1 MIVNR
6 CHLQIHSPRLVSSH
20 VGHAA
25 RHAGLHGAR
34 LGARHGAVPQGVQA
48 HVSSACAFAQ
58 CVWKAV
64 SFVLFPRGCAGC
76 DAPDEVLCRQC
87 TEEFR
92 QHPVRPVSA
101 PVRSGEVWAC
111 AWYRGSARQAVL
123 RWKDHGDEEADAP
136 LCALLRELVQHRA
149 TLLRRLV
156 ARSYGMARDDGMAH
170 GDGMAQAGGMAQ
182 GSGIARSGAAHGFGI
197 PACRSDGICRVGGSA
212 RIDSLAV
219 PDGMAQVDG
228 VASAGSLARACCS
241 ANDVHAGDGHA
252 GDGHAGDGHAGDGHA
267 GDGHAGDRQADMNRS
282 RGLPPILVVPVPS
295 SAESKRAR
303 GRFQTKTLA
312 KAVAAQLRVCV
323 SEAVYADVLDLH
335 GVFSKSV
342 VASGRDDRAAR
353 IRGRVRVKRDA
364 DLRSPVILVDDIVTS
379 GATIRECVKA
389 LHRHGADVVA
399 VFTLAAV
406 PLRTSGD
413 GRL

>member
-1 MIVNR
+1 MRMIVNR
-6 CHLQIHSPRLVSSH
+6 CHLQIHSPRPVSSH

-149 TLLRRLV
+149 TLLHRLV
-156 ARSYGMARDDGMAH
+156 TRSYGMARDDGMVY

-219 PDGMAQVDG
+219 PDGIAQVDG
-228 VASAGSLARACCS
+228 VASAGSLARACGS
-241 ANDVHAGDGHA
+241 ANDVHAGDRHA
-252 GDGHAGDGHAGDGHA
+252 GNRQAEDGH
-267 GDGHAGDRQADMNRS
+267 ADMNRS

-379 GATIRECVKA
+379 GATIRECAKA

>member
-1 MIVNR
+1 M
-6 CHLQIHSPRLVSSH
+6 
-20 VGHAA
+20 
-25 RHAGLHGAR
+25 
-34 LGARHGAVPQGVQA
+34 
-48 HVSSACAFAQ
+48 
-58 CVWKAV
+58 
-64 SFVLFPRGCAGC
+64 
-76 DAPDEVLCRQC
+76 
-87 TEEFR
+87 
-92 QHPVRPVSA
+92 RPVSA

-149 TLLRRLV
+149 ILLRRLV
-156 ARSYGMARDDGMAH
+156 ARSYGMARDDGMVH

-228 VASAGSLARACCS
+228 VASAGSLARACDS
-241 ANDVHAGDGHA
+241 ANDIQTSDVQAGNVHAGDRHA
-252 GDGHAGDGHAGDGHA
+252 GDR
-267 GDGHAGDRQADMNRS
+267 HAGDRQAEDRQAEDGHADMNRS

-379 GATIRECVKA
+379 GATIRECAKA

>member
-1 MIVNR
+1 MRMIVNR
-6 CHLQIHSPRLVSSH
+6 CHLQIHSPRPVSSH
-20 VGHAA
+20 AGHAA
-25 RHAGLHGAR
+25 RHTRLHEARHEARHGAR
-34 LGARHGAVPQGVQA
+34 LGARHEAVPQGVQA
-48 HVSSACAFAQ
+48 HVSSARAFAQ

-149 TLLRRLV
+149 TLLHRLV
-156 ARSYGMARDDGMAH
+156 TRSYGMARDDGMVH

-182 GSGIARSGAAHGFGI
+182 GSGMARSGAAHGFGI

-219 PDGMAQVDG
+219 PDGTAQVDG
-228 VASAGSLARACCS
+228 GASAGSLARACGS
-241 ANDVHAGDGHA
+241 ASDVQ
-252 GDGHAGDGHAGDGHA
+252 A
-267 GDGHAGDRQADMNRS
+267 GDGHAGDRQAGDRQAGDRHAGMNRS

-295 SAESKRAR
+295 SAESKRTR
-303 GRFQTKTLA
+303 RRFQTKTLA

-323 SEAVYADVLDLH
+323 GEAVYADVLDLH
-335 GVFSKSV
+335 GVSSKSV

-379 GATIRECVKA
+379 GATIRECAKA

>member
-1 MIVNR
+1 M
-6 CHLQIHSPRLVSSH
+6 
-20 VGHAA
+20 
-25 RHAGLHGAR
+25 
-34 LGARHGAVPQGVQA
+34 
-48 HVSSACAFAQ
+48 
-58 CVWKAV
+58 
-64 SFVLFPRGCAGC
+64 
-76 DAPDEVLCRQC
+76 
-87 TEEFR
+87 
-92 QHPVRPVSA
+92 
-101 PVRSGEVWAC
+101 
-111 AWYRGSARQAVL
+111 
-123 RWKDHGDEEADAP
+123 
-136 LCALLRELVQHRA
+136 CALLRELVQHRA

-228 VASAGSLARACCS
+228 VASAGSLARACGS
-241 ANDVHAGDGHA
+241 ANDVHAGDR
-252 GDGHAGDGHAGDGHA
+252 
-267 GDGHAGDRQADMNRS
+267 HAGDRHADMNRS

-353 IRGRVRVKRDA
+353 IRGRVRVKRDT

-379 GATIRECVKA
+379 GATIRECAKA

>member
-1 MIVNR
+1 MRMIVNR
-6 CHLQIHSPRLVSSH
+6 CHLQIHSPRPVSSH
-20 VGHAA
+20 AGHAA
-25 RHAGLHGAR
+25 RHTRLHGAR
-34 LGARHGAVPQGVQA
+34 LGARHGAVSQGVQA

-228 VASAGSLARACCS
+228 VASAGSLARACGS
-241 ANDVHAGDGHA
+241 ANDVHAGDR
-252 GDGHAGDGHAGDGHA
+252 
-267 GDGHAGDRQADMNRS
+267 HAGDRHADMNRS

-379 GATIRECVKA
+379 GATIRECAEV

>member
-6 CHLQIHSPRLVSSH
+6 CHLQIHSPRPVSSH
-20 VGHAA
+20 AGHAA
-25 RHAGLHGAR
+25 RHTRLHGAR
-34 LGARHGAVPQGVQA
+34 HAARHGAVSQGVQA

-136 LCALLRELVQHRA
+136 LCALLRELVQRRA
-149 TLLRRLV
+149 ALLRRLV
-156 ARSYGMARDDGMAH
+156 ARSCGMVRDD
-170 GDGMAQAGGMAQ
+170 GMAQ

-197 PACRSDGICRVGGSA
+197 PACRSDGICRVGSLT

-219 PDGMAQVDG
+219 PDGIAQVDG
-228 VASAGSLARACCS
+228 VASAGSLARAGGLVS
-241 ANDVHAGDGHA
+241 DVQ
-252 GDGHAGDGHAGDGHA
+252 
-267 GDGHAGDRQADMNRS
+267 AGDRQAGMNRS

-303 GRFQTKTLA
+303 GRFQTSTLA
-312 KAVAAQLRVCV
+312 RAVAAQLCACV
-323 SEAVYADVLDLH
+323 GEAVYVDVLDLH
-335 GVFSKSV
+335 GVSSKSV
-342 VASGRDDRAAR
+342 VSSSRGDRAAR
-353 IRGRVRVKRDA
+353 IRGRVRVKRGT
-364 DLRSPVILVDDIVTS
+364 DLHAPIVLVDDIVTS
-379 GATIRECVKA
+379 GATIRECAAV
-389 LHRHGADVVA
+389 LHRHGADIIA

-406 PLRTSGD
+406 PFRANGGGS
-413 GRL
+413 

>member
-1 MIVNR
+1 MRMIVNR
-6 CHLQIHSPRLVSSH
+6 CHRQIRSPRPVSSH
-20 VGHAA
+20 AGHAV
-25 RHAGLHGAR
+25 RHARLHGTRHEALHGAR
-34 LGARHGAVPQGVQA
+34 LGARHEALPQGEQA

-92 QHPVRPVSA
+92 QYPVRPVSA

-149 TLLRRLV
+149 TLLHKLV
-156 ARSYGMARDDGMAH
+156 ARSYGVVH
-170 GDGMAQAGGMAQ
+170 GDGMAPGSGMA
-182 GSGIARSGAAHGFGI
+182 RGFGV
-197 PACRSDGICRVGGSA
+197 PVCRSDGICRVGGSA

-228 VASAGSLARACCS
+228 VASAGSLARAGGS
-241 ANDVHAGDGHA
+241 ASDIQTSDIQ
-252 GDGHAGDGHAGDGHA
+252 A
-267 GDGHAGDRQADMNRS
+267 GDGHAGDRQAGNGHADMNGI

-323 SEAVYADVLDLH
+323 GEAVYADVLDLH
-335 GVFSKSV
+335 GVSSKSV
-342 VASGRDDRAAR
+342 VASGRYDRAAR

-364 DLRSPVILVDDIVTS
+364 NLRSPVILVDDIVTS
-379 GATIRECVKA
+379 GATIRECAEV
-389 LHRHGADVVA
+389 LHRHGADIIA

-406 PLRTSGD
+406 PFRANGGGS
-413 GRL
+413 

>member
-1 MIVNR
+1 M
-6 CHLQIHSPRLVSSH
+6 
-20 VGHAA
+20 
-25 RHAGLHGAR
+25 
-34 LGARHGAVPQGVQA
+34 
-48 HVSSACAFAQ
+48 
-58 CVWKAV
+58 

-92 QHPVRPVSA
+92 QYPERPVSA

-156 ARSYGMARDDGMAH
+156 ARSYGMAR
-170 GDGMAQAGGMAQ
+170 GDGM
-182 GSGIARSGAAHGFGI
+182 
-197 PACRSDGICRVGGSA
+197 V
-212 RIDSLAV
+212 
-219 PDGMAQVDG
+219 QVDG
-228 VASAGSLARACCS
+228 GASAGSLARAGGS
-241 ANDVHAGDGHA
+241 ASDIQTSDVRAGDR
-252 GDGHAGDGHAGDGHA
+252 
-267 GDGHAGDRQADMNRS
+267 HAGDRHADMYGI
-282 RGLPPILVVPVPS
+282 RGFPPILVVPVPS

-323 SEAVYADVLDLH
+323 GEAVYADVLDLH
-335 GVFSKSV
+335 GVSSKSV
-342 VASGRDDRAAR
+342 VASGRDDRAVR

-379 GATIRECVKA
+379 GATIRECAEV

-399 VFTLAAV
+399 VFTLASV

-413 GRL
+413 GCL

>member
-1 MIVNR
+1 M
-6 CHLQIHSPRLVSSH
+6 
-20 VGHAA
+20 
-25 RHAGLHGAR
+25 
-34 LGARHGAVPQGVQA
+34 
-48 HVSSACAFAQ
+48 
-58 CVWKAV
+58 

-149 TLLRRLV
+149 TLLHRLV

-241 ANDVHAGDGHA
+241 ANDVHAGDRHA
-252 GDGHAGDGHAGDGHA
+252 GDR
-267 GDGHAGDRQADMNRS
+267 HAGDRQAEDGHADMNRS
-282 RGLPPILVVPVPS
+282 RGLPQILVVPVPS

-379 GATIRECVKA
+379 GATIRECAKA
-389 LHRHGADVVA
+389 LYRHGADVVA